1 MGEVGLVSVA
11 TVLAS
16 IFLGGGFLGLPL
28 SIPPLPPDPVIARA
42 APDECL
48 AHGALAGI
56 ATPDARSGNLTER
69 MLADEEMRGFLG
81 SLARQLVAAAQQAAQ
96 LSRPAEEAAVELVAA
111 GLSRPLAVTL
121 ERFAPPENGRPPE
134 VRASLILRT
143 GGGDGEGRITAAIG
157 TLLAVATAEAGV
169 PEPEERTI
177 GTAIVRQMPTP
188 LGPLSWG
195 VHEGSL
201 LLTIGVGTLEALVE
215 RIGDDS
221 RAKPTW
227 MTDAER
233 RLPLDRP
240 ATLTYINAREVLR
253 IMSSLPMADRD
264 RIAAFLAAS
273 GIAGVDRLLA
283 VSGLDGEGMVTDV
296 GLGFEGQPP
305 GLFAA
310 PASGIGPKQLARIP
324 ADAVMAQAMSLDP
337 SCMLA
342 TVLDVIAATD
352 ADRAAEIRRGL
363 EQFRAVAGLDLDR
376 HLLKT
381 LGPDWTFVALPP
393 AGGLLPNV
401 AAIAGVRD
409 QPTFAK
415 THKALLGV
423 LRNLTANGDTRTTIT
438 EIPYRDQ
445 TLFCLA
451 IEGPDMAIP
460 LTPTWCLTA
469 DRLLITLSPQ
479 LMKTLLARTDADA
492 GLETVAQVK
501 EAVAGGDADFVG
513 VFDPQVLLGSLCSTY
528 ELATP
533 LIRQATARAGQR
545 LDLPTLPRA
554 TAMTPFVKP
563 SVTVLRHEA
572 DGIRLRSTT
581 TLPLGPLAG
590 GGGLLGASPAS
601 APVLV
606 GLLLPAV
613 QAAREAGRRNM
624 MQNNLKQ
631 VLLATHM
638 YASEENRDAFPPQ
651 AICDPEGK
659 PLLSWRVMLLPY
671 LGQEAL
677 YREFHLD
684 EPWDSEHNRPLVA
697 RMPVVFVDPSADPEA
712 VAAGL
717 TTVQV
722 LTGEDTPCATPDKGI
737 SIHRIT
743 DGTSR
748 TLFVVEAMPDRAV
761 PWTKPAD
768 LAFDPERP
776 LDGIGNPQRSGGVFL
791 GGFCD
796 GSVHAFNPDVDPDV
810 FKALATPA
818 GGESVDRP

>member
-11 TVLAS
+11 TVLATV
-16 IFLGGGFLGLPL
+16 FLGGGLLGLPL

-48 AHGALAGI
+48 AHVALAGI

-69 MLADEEMRGFLG
+69 MLADEEMRGFLK
-81 SLARQLVAAAQQAAQ
+81 SLARQLVAAAQ
-96 LSRPAEEAAVELVAA
+96 EAALLPPAADKAIVELIAA
-111 GLSRPLAVTL
+111 GLSRPLAVSL

-143 GGGDGEGRITAAIG
+143 GGGDGERRITAAIG

-169 PEPEERTI
+169 PEPEDRTV
-177 GTAIVRQMPTP
+177 GKATVRQLPTP

-195 VHEGSL
+195 VHDGSF
-201 LLTIGVGTLEALVE
+201 LLTIGAGTLEALLE

-221 RAKPTW
+221 RPKPAW

-240 ATLTYINAREVLR
+240 ATLTYINAREVVRLVTAG
-253 IMSSLPMADRD
+253 MAADRD
-264 RIAAFLAAS
+264 RVAAFLAAS
-273 GIAGVDRLLA
+273 GIAGVDRLVA

-296 GLGFEGQPP
+296 GLGFEGQPS

-337 SCMLA
+337 SRTLA
-342 TVLDVIAATD
+342 TLLDVIAATD
-352 ADRAAEIRRGL
+352 ADSAAEIRRGL

-381 LGPDWTFVALPP
+381 LGPDWTFVALPS

-423 LRNLTANGDTRTTIT
+423 LRNRTANGDTRTTIT
-438 EIPYRDQ
+438 EIPYRGQ

-460 LTPTWCLTA
+460 VTPTWCLTA

-492 GLETVAQVK
+492 GLETVAEVK

-513 VFDPQVLLGSLCSTY
+513 LFDPQLMVGALCSAY
-528 ELATP
+528 EMATP
-533 LIRQATARAGQR
+533 LIRQAAARAGQR

-554 TAMTPFVKP
+554 TALTPFVKP

-601 APVLV
+601 ASVLV

-613 QAAREAGRRNM
+613 QSAREAGRRNA
-624 MQNNLKQ
+624 MQNNMQQ
-631 VLLATHM
+631 VLLAVHK
-638 YASEENRDAFPPQ
+638 YAAGHRDRFPSQ
-651 AICDPEGK
+651 AICDREGQ
-659 PLLSWRVMLLPY
+659 PLLSWRVTILPY
-671 LGQEAL
+671 LGEEAL
-677 YREFHLD
+677 FKEFHLD
-684 EPWDSEHNRPLVA
+684 EPWDSERNRTLVA
-697 RMPVVFVDPSADPEA
+697 RMPAVFANPSAEA
-712 VAAGL
+712 VADGL
-717 TTVQV
+717 TTVQM
-722 LTGEDTPCATPDKGI
+722 LTGANTL
-737 SIHRIT
+737 
-743 DGTSR
+743 GTAPNQGVLLTLRNSR
-748 TLFVVEAMPDRAV
+748 NLFVVETRPDQAV

-768 LAFDPERP
+768 VAFDPERP
-776 LDGIGNPQRSGGVFL
+776 LAGVGNPHRSGGVFL

-796 GSVHAFNPDVDPDV
+796 GSVQTFSPDVDPDV
-810 FKALATPA
+810 FRALVTPA
-818 GGESVDRP
+818 GGEPVDRP